1 MTRDLPRL
9 PLSDEGVR
17 TRHLLALPEGVQ
29 PDEVEVLAASRFLN
43 ARWEEP
49 EGDTSTQR
57 ARPLTAAFGLR
68 LTGPRP
74 QARVLRLTRHS
85 TLVGPYAVTPD
96 AALTLGLPATTTTA
110 FDVVCPRDRGAKPAP
125 GGDRHGLKRA
135 FPDGYPNREE
145 ERVLLWLVAAARR
158 LGGAVRTGGSG
169 VVLQPDMES
178 AIDLTV
184 FSDRWVEPADALAVV
199 QRAAP
204 RARLSVPTSEWDG
217 PMPGAGRQD
226 GHALTGMPEPGG
238 SGLRDALL
246 QHGVLDPDERRRLQ
260 MEAAAFDELMLAA
273 PPAAESFGV
282 LVELGVDGMIAV
294 EASEERDLPPLLQG
308 LPWTQQ
314 GVVAYRV
321 RWEPLLIEELELEKP
336 SFEHRVARTR
346 SAPVVQAIA
355 RALHAAVGGEI
366 ADEADFLIDP
376 ADL

>member
-43 ARWEEP
+43 ARSEEP
-49 EGDTSTQR
+49 EGDTTTQR

-85 TLVGPYAVTPD
+85 TLVGPYAVTPED
-96 AALTLGLPATTTTA
+96 ALTLGLPATTTTA

-184 FSDRWVEPADALAVV
+184 FSDRWVEPAEALAVV
-199 QRAAP
+199 GVPRRAPGCPSRRASGTGRCPAP
-204 RARLSVPTSEWDG
+204 D
-217 PMPGAGRQD
+217 
-226 GHALTGMPEPGG
+226 
-238 SGLRDALL
+238 
-246 QHGVLDPDERRRLQ
+246 
-260 MEAAAFDELMLAA
+260 
-273 PPAAESFGV
+273 
-282 LVELGVDGMIAV
+282 
-294 EASEERDLPPLLQG
+294 
-308 LPWTQQ
+308 
-314 GVVAYRV
+314 
-321 RWEPLLIEELELEKP
+321 
-336 SFEHRVARTR
+336 ARTATR
-346 SAPVVQAIA
+346 
-355 RALHAAVGGEI
+355 
-366 ADEADFLIDP
+366 
-376 ADL
+376 

>member
-9 PLSDEGVR
+9 PLSDDGLR
-17 TRHLLALPEGVQ
+17 TRHLLALPDGVE
-29 PDEVEVLAASRFLN
+29 PDEVEVLAASRFVN

-49 EGDTSTQR
+49 GGDTPTQR
-57 ARPLTAAFGLR
+57 SRPLTAAFGLR
-68 LTGPRP
+68 LSGARP
-74 QARVLRLTRHS
+74 QARVLRLNRHS
-85 TLVGPYAVTPD
+85 TLVGPYAVTQED
-96 AALTLGLPATTTTA
+96 ALTLGLPVSTTTA
-110 FDVVCPRDRGAKPAP
+110 FDVVCPRDRGAKPYP

-158 LGGAVRTGGSG
+158 LGGAVRTGQTG

-184 FSDRWVEPADALAVV
+184 FSDHWVEPAEALAVV

-217 PMPGAGRQD
+217 PMRGAGRYE
-226 GHALTGMPEPGG
+226 GHALSGMPEPGG

-246 QHGVLDPDERRRLQ
+246 EHGVLDPDERRRLQ

-282 LVELGVDGMIAV
+282 LVELGVDGMV
-294 EASEERDLPPLLQG
+294 VGEAAEEQDLPPLLQG
-308 LPWTQQ
+308 LPWTQD

>member
-1 MTRDLPRL
+1 MTRDMPRL
-9 PLSDEGVR
+9 PLSDEGLR
-17 TRHLLALPEGVQ
+17 GRHLLALPEGVE

-49 EGDTSTQR
+49 DADPTGQR
-57 ARPLTAAFGLR
+57 ARPLTAALGIR
-68 LTGPRP
+68 IGAARP
-74 QARVLRLTRHS
+74 QARVLRLNRHS
-85 TLVGPYAVTPD
+85 TLTGPYAVTQAD
-96 AALTLGLPATTTTA
+96 AVALGLPVTTVTA
-110 FDVVCPRDRGAKPAP
+110 FDVACPRDRGVRPAP

-158 LGGAVRTGGSG
+158 LGGAVRTGQNG

-184 FSDRWVEPADALAVV
+184 FSDRWVEPDEALAVV

-204 RARLSVPTSEWDG
+204 RARLSVPTSEWSG
-217 PMPGAGRQD
+217 PMAGAGRAER
-226 GHALTGMPEPGG
+226 HTLAGMPEPGG

-246 QHGVLDPDERRRLQ
+246 EHGVLDPDERRRLAQ
-260 MEAAAFDELMLAA
+260 EAAAFDELMLAA
-273 PPAAESFGV
+273 PPAAESYGV
-282 LVELGVDGMIAV
+282 LVELGVDGMVAV
-294 EASEERDLPPLLQG
+294 EASEETALPPLLQG
-308 LPWTQQ
+308 LPWTEQ

-321 RWEPLLIEELELEKP
+321 RWEPMLVEELELEKP

-366 ADEADFLIDP
+366 ADEDDFLIAPD
-376 ADL
+376 DL